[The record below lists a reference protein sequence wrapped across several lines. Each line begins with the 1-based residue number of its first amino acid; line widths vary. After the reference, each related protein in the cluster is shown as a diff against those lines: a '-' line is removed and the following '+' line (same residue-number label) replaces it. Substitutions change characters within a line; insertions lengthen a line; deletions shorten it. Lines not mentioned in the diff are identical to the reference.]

1 MAVFWLVHGMRA
13 VDQLLVWSAH
23 ALYRRSVDSVT
34 GAYRLLCF
42 REEFTKQTVCFNDIA
57 GFQAMQDNLHL
68 GGLFLYHPPPTF
80 AGLWLWKETK

>member
-1 MAVFWLVHGMRA
+1 MAVFWLVHGVRA

-57 GFQAMQDNLHL
+57 RF
-68 GGLFLYHPPPTF
+68 
-80 AGLWLWKETK
+80 